1 MDGPDIIGDYWYGRG
16 RSMLAP
22 GDIVKIIDY
31 EGNASVF
38 KLGVRESISGMSAV
52 FAGDTA
58 TVTAGIAAGAASQF
72 ADFKFTEP
80 GQENRLFHFR
90 PVVIAVVKG
99 SDHVLPGRILFP
111 PIPDNV
117 FVPITPVAAGP
128 PSFDI
133 PMGVSLQLK
142 QPGGKWRWGTDLKR
156 DVPVT
161 TPGGVLIPNVGIGG
175 ADGGFLEAPLI
186 PFLADMD
193 ELYDIFTIYGQIIQ
207 IRLVNRTDFFWPPGY
222 PVGAATDDKNLFVVL
237 VGEKFIL
244 HEVSE
249 EIVRK
254 VEDREIDYQP
264 IVIGGVPQVTG
275 KA

>member
-1 MDGPDIIGDYWYGRG
+1 MDGPDIIDDYWYGRG
-16 RSMLAP
+16 RSMLAS
-22 GDIVKIIDY
+22 GDIVKLIDY
-31 EGNASVF
+31 EGNANIF
-38 KLGVRESISGMSAV
+38 RLGVREPLSGMSATYTTG
-52 FAGDTA
+52 AD
-58 TVTAGIAAGAASQF
+58 GIVAGAASQF

-90 PVVIAVVKG
+90 PVVIAVVRG
-99 SDHVLPGRILFP
+99 TDQVRPGRILFP
-111 PIPDNV
+111 AIPDNV
-117 FVPITPVAAGP
+117 FVSLNPVAGP
-128 PSFDI
+128 PSYEV
-133 PMGVSLQLK
+133 PMGISIQLK

-156 DVPVT
+156 DVVVT
-161 TPGGVLIPNVGIGG
+161 TPGGVVQTSAGIGG

-207 IRLVNRTDFFWPPGY
+207 VRLLNRTNFFWPPGETI
-222 PVGAATDDKNLFVVL
+222 GLTDTKDYFVVL
-237 VGEKFIL
+237 MGEKFVL